1 MIIQNN
7 QQTRRK
13 EVEERDKQL
22 LKMIRKHPEEGMGLL
37 IDEYGGAI
45 KTICSNV
52 LHNYDADIVQDA
64 MQETVIRLWQ
74 KLSQRFQVKKN
85 LKAYIYQT
93 ARNCALDY
101 LRKYQKHSES
111 DFEGVEDMMQD
122 VSADVEREFSKKHNE
137 WIVHEVIKEKSKNKT
152 WYAFK
157 NQKIKKNDF
166 YARLIKVDQTIKK
179 NFFVN
184 DVEKYSEAEISGNK
198 VLILSMNNIDG
209 KKDHKVYIF
218 YEKEGYI
225 LEIPSCELSK
235 NQILNAVKN
244 ITVQECSKKDADKAI
259 SLTKYLKEQKGI
271 KENQNLLS
279 KQNVAKKQ
287 EVSKGYG
294 DGITYQI
301 QKIKV
306 CDSVKGLSSE
316 NKKWRNNNAQSQLR
330 KITDKKGKLESYQR
344 KTIIYGDGFHA
355 PEQRIGKTQTMN

>member
-1 MIIQNN
+1 MSKNRIDITEQEAIDL
-7 QQTRRK
+7 K
-13 EVEERDKQL
+13 ENITEEEKDLMKNAV
-22 LKMIRKHPEEGMGLL
+22 KKEIRKKHRKKTKYMKAAAVAACVL
-37 IDEYGGAI
+37 IVAPTTIYGKEI
-45 KTICSNV
+45 
-52 LHNYDADIVQDA
+52 
-64 MQETVIRLWQ
+64 
-74 KLSQRFQVKKN
+74 QRFFQSKWKQNIFRMEVQVTKEKKSKQNVSLDTRN
-85 LKAYIYQT
+85 LKQY
-93 ARNCALDY
+93 
-101 LRKYQKHSES
+101 
-111 DFEGVEDMMQD
+111 
-122 VSADVEREFSKKHNE
+122 
-137 WIVHEVIKEKSKNKT
+137 EVTKEKSKNET

-157 NQKIKKNDF
+157 NQKINNKDF

-179 NFFVN
+179 KFFVN
-184 DVEKYSEAEISGNK
+184 DVEKYSEDEISGNK

-209 KKDHKVYIF
+209 KKDYKVYIF

-235 NQILNAVKN
+235 NQILNTVKN
-244 ITVQECSKKDADKAI
+244 ITVQECSKKDADKGI

-271 KENQNLLS
+271 KENKKLLS
-279 KQNVAKKQ
+279 KQSVAKKQ

-355 PEQRIGKTQTMN
+355 PEQRIGKYEFEFLCKW